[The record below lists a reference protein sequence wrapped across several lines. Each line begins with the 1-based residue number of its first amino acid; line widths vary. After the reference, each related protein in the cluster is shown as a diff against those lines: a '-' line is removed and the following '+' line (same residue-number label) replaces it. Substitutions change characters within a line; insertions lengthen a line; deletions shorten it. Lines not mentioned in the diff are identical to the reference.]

1 MAPTTL
7 PSRTSVK
14 IDRMGSMIK
23 KRTTKTTVGIRK
35 ARFRRTSSLNAVVST
50 IPEYS
55 LRLTG
60 DPSCYVTLRNSL
72 HAVLPSDK

>member
-1 MAPTTL
+1 M
-7 PSRTSVK
+7 
-14 IDRMGSMIK
+14 DRMGSMIK

-35 ARFRRTSSLNAVVST
+35 ARFWRTSSLNAVVST

-60 DPSCYVTLRNSL
+60 DPSYYDVTLMNSL